1 MARRTTQEESLIMQ
15 SPTPKPAGMPS
26 ILGDVPAPFSAKRPA
41 GVGED
46 FDTLYPQWQTT
57 RTPENNTAIL
67 KTLQPVIDTAVMS
80 YAGQAA
86 SPTIRSRA
94 KLMALKAL
102 DTYDPQRGNV
112 RTHLLSQMQS
122 LRRLS
127 AQTQNII
134 SIPEQVSLDFSR
146 LSENENELRD
156 QLGRDPADD
165 ELADATGL
173 SVRRIRK
180 IRAFN
185 QPVAEGMTTR
195 DVGPDDNYGGDSASN
210 IPGSTRSA
218 DAWFKFVYEDLSP
231 VDRLIADMTLGR
243 NGRKKTST
251 QDIARRL
258 NITPGAVSQRAAKIQ
273 TMLDKQYTHGG
284 F

>member
-1 MARRTTQEESLIMQ
+1 MARRPAEKERMSMQ
-15 SPTPKPAGMPS
+15 PQISKPAGMPS
-26 ILGDVPAPFSAKRPA
+26 ILGDVPAPFSAKKPA
-41 GVGED
+41 GVSDD

-86 SPTIRSRA
+86 SPTIRSKA
-94 KLMALKAL
+94 KMMALKAL
-102 DTYDPQRGNV
+102 DTYDPRRGNV
-112 RTHLLSQMQS
+112 RTHLLSQLQS
-122 LRRLS
+122 LRRVS

-173 SVRRIRK
+173 SVRRIQK

-195 DVGPDDNYGGDSASN
+195 DVGPDDSYGGDSASN
-210 IPGSTRSA
+210 IPGSTRA
-218 DAWFKFVYEDLSP
+218 TDAWFKFVYEDLSP
-231 VDRLIADMTLGR
+231 VDKLIADMTLGR
-243 NGRKKTST
+243 NGRKKSST

-273 TMLDKQYTHGG
+273 VMLDKQYTQGG